1 MSVGQVLVGGWLHEI
16 NSKATVRAENPPIK
30 RGANTRAR
38 TARSTRAQAG
48 RPNAEPDYPLA
59 CLQRWNGIRQYA
71 LDPREWQLDVHG
83 TSWLVGDRVE
93 HAAGAGAICEAH

>member
-1 MSVGQVLVGGWLHEI
+1 MRVTNEIKPTVIFRVALLAAGNPAKPNIRRQDSALV
-16 NSKATVRAENPPIK
+16 P
-30 RGANTRAR
+30 
-38 TARSTRAQAG
+38 

-83 TSWLVGDRVE
+83 TTWLVGDRVE